1 MIISQLGFIA
11 LLFALGLALSCQL
24 LSYNQGLKIS
34 RLSSV
39 LILLAYG
46 ALSLAFL
53 TNEFSIAYV
62 LKNSSVMLPWYYRM
76 CAVWGGHEG
85 SVLLWL
91 SILACLYLAL
101 SIQMAKLAPDF
112 AHKMLRV
119 TMVLL
124 TGFLLFII
132 ISSNPFSLQFEELNP
147 LGRDLNPLLQD
158 PGFLL
163 HPPMLYLGYVG
174 FAIPYIFAM
183 AALWQGEFTALS
195 IRLMR
200 PWVIFAWSCLSLG
213 ITLGS
218 WWAYRELGWGGFWF
232 WDPVENA
239 SLMPWLVGTA
249 LLHAVM
255 SSERQQVFV
264 AWTIFLAVTAFAL
277 SLLGTFLVRS
287 GVLTSVHAFAV
298 DPKRGLCILIFL
310 ASMLL
315 WAYVLYIL
323 KASRL
328 FSKKQVPFLSKE
340 SGLLLNNILLVMM
353 MAVVLLGTIYPLIID
368 GLGLGK
374 LSVGAPYF
382 NSALLPMLIVLM
394 LIMGLGVLL
403 KWQDK
408 SKLQDLVIYLWP
420 LILAFGLSAI
430 LLYETY
436 DQVLFKSWLC
446 VGLSLWVM
454 IALLL
459 SLKKRIM
466 TGGIPRSW
474 HYWAMF
480 LAHFGFALS
489 IIGIVIS
496 THYGQELDL
505 KMKRNESVTLG
516 RAQIMMGPE
525 YEMKGPNYHGSQVD
539 FSIKQG
545 VNTAH
550 IYPEKRIYDIGK
562 MVMTDADI
570 LMSFGKDIY
579 ISLGEPIGQ
588 DAWSVRIY
596 AKPLVR
602 WIWLGGIFMFIAGVF
617 ALIGYRQDHLR

>member
-1 MIISQLGFIA
+1 MISQLGFVA
-11 LLFALGLALSCQL
+11 LLLALGLAVSCQF
-24 LSYNQGLKIS
+24 LSYDWGLKTS
-34 RLSSV
+34 RCSAIFI
-39 LILLAYG
+39 LIAYV

-53 TNEFSIAYV
+53 MNEFTIAYV
-62 LKNSSVMLPWYYRM
+62 LKNSSVMLPWYYRL

-91 SILACLYLAL
+91 GILALLYLLL
-101 SIQMAKLAPDF
+101 SIQMLSLPIDF

-119 TMVLL
+119 AMIMF

-132 ISSNPFSLQFEELNP
+132 VSSNPFSLQFQELNP
-147 LGRDLNPLLQD
+147 MGRDLNPLLQD

-174 FAIPYIFAM
+174 FGIPYIFAM
-183 AALWQGEFTALS
+183 AALWQGEFKYLS
-195 IRLMR
+195 LRMMR

-255 SSERQQVFV
+255 TSERQQVFV

-277 SLLGTFLVRS
+277 SLVGTFLVRS

-298 DPKRGLCILIFL
+298 DPKRGLFILIFL
-310 ASMLL
+310 TSMLL

-323 KASRL
+323 KASTL
-328 FSKKQVPFLSKE
+328 FVKKHVALVSRE
-340 SGLLLNNILLVMM
+340 SGLLLNNIFLLMM

-382 NSALLPMLIVLM
+382 NAALLPILILLM
-394 LIMGLGVLL
+394 LCMGLGVLL
-403 KWQDK
+403 KWQDTR
-408 SKLQDLVIYLWP
+408 KLKQLSIYLLP
-420 LILAFGLSAI
+420 IILGFVLSAI
-430 LLYETY
+430 LLHVLYG
-436 DQVLFKSWLC
+436 QVLFKAWLC
-446 VGLSLWVM
+446 LGLSLWIM
-454 IALLL
+454 LSLLL
-459 SLKKRIM
+459 SLKKRCSLS
-466 TGGIPRSW
+466 GFPKSLR
-474 HYWAMF
+474 YWSMF
-480 LAHFGFALS
+480 LAHLGFSLS
-489 IIGIVIS
+489 IIGVVIS

-505 KMKRNESVTLG
+505 KMKPNESIILNHTQV
-516 RAQIMMGPE
+516 IMGDE
-525 YEMKGPNYHGSQVD
+525 TEIKGPNYHGSRVD
-539 FSIKQG
+539 FIIKQG
-545 VNTAH
+545 EQLAH

-570 LMSFGKDIY
+570 LMTFGKDIY

-588 DAWSVRIY
+588 EAWALRIY
-596 AKPLVR
+596 TKPLIR
-602 WIWLGGIFMFIAGVF
+602 WIWLGGVLMFIAGML
-617 ALIGYRQDHLR
+617 ALLAYRQDSLR